1 MAKPPSSGA
10 TGLPQPAE
18 HAHPAHDHTAHSH
31 AAAAPRGFQP
41 LAATAGS
48 RLARVGA
55 AIAVLWAAV
64 AWALLS

>member
-1 MAKPPSSGA
+1 M
-10 TGLPQPAE
+10 PQP
-18 HAHPAHDHTAHSH
+18 AHPAHDHAAHGT
-31 AAAAPRGFQP
+31 AAAALRVPAAPPRGFQP

-48 RLARVGA
+48 RLARVGV